1 MESMKKELSVR
12 RQIYLLKVV
21 SGIAWIIAGLCMFL
35 DNKFFLTVRIIAM
48 LLSIGIMIWVHFA
61 KKEAMDEMADF
72 ELMRAGS

>member
-35 DNKFFLTVRIIAM
+35 DNKFDVWTDINI
-48 LLSIGIMIWVHFA
+48 
-61 KKEAMDEMADF
+61 
-72 ELMRAGS
+72 